1 MAIKISGTT
10 VIDRTTSGALTGMQ
24 FKNLTGVNGEYDNVQ
39 PGYATRTQGTGNLAQ
54 SMAAETQEFLTLSGS
69 DVIITGITGTTG
81 GDQFTYLV
89 DGSTDLHD
97 LTFGGGKTWLFE
109 NDSEPDWTTARYW
122 IIVITSWDS
131 TVHSVT
137 ATSWGA

>member
-1 MAIKISGTT
+1 MAIKVSGTT
-10 VIDRTTSGALTGMQ
+10 VISNTREFT
-24 FKNLTGVNGEYDNVQ
+24 NLVGVEGEYDNVQ
-39 PGYATRTQGTGNLAQ
+39 PELATRSAGSGTLNP
-54 SMAAETQEFLTLSGS
+54 SMAAGALEALTLTGGS
-69 DVIITGITGTTG
+69 VTIGGISSTTG
-81 GDQFTYLV
+81 GDQFTYMV
-89 DGSTDLHD
+89 DTSTDLHD
-97 LTFGGGKTWLFE
+97 LTFGDGKTWLFE